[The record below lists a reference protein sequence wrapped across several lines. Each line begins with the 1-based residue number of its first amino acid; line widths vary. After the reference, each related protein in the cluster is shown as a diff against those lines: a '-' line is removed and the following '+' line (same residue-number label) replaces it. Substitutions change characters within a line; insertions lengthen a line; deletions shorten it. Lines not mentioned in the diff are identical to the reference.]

1 MTTPQI
7 TIINAITGE
16 TITRDYTTDELAQ
29 LEIDKA
35 QAVKD
40 AADKAKA
47 DADKQAARQAVL
59 DKLGLTADEI
69 TALLG

>member
-1 MTTPQI
+1 MNKI
-7 TIINAITGE
+7 TIHDCITGE
-16 TITRDYTTDELAQ
+16 TITRDLTADEIAQ
-29 LEIDKA
+29 HEADKA
-35 QAVKD
+35 QAIKD